1 MSDLTPDDI
10 RVLAGVFAE
19 GGLSRLRIRIGD
31 AELVLSRDDPG
42 NPAAANGPARR
53 EDVVGSAATSPNP
66 RTPPAVGSRS
76 PEAGIED
83 GLLAIT
89 ASNLGAFYRA
99 PAPGEPP
106 FVELGQKIAEGDAV
120 GLLEVMKLYT
130 SVVSTVSGI
139 VDRICV
145 PDGQM
150 VEAGEVLLLVKIDPA
165 T

>member
-1 MSDLTPDDI
+1 VSDLTPDDV

-31 AELVLSRDDPG
+31 AELVLSLDDPG
-42 NPAAANGPARR
+42 QPAAVTGPA
-53 EDVVGSAATSPNP
+53 P
-66 RTPPAVGSRS
+66 RQDAVGSTATSAHPRMPSAVGPRS
-76 PEAGIED
+76 PDAGMDD

-150 VEAGEVLLLVKIDPA
+150 VEAGEVLLLVKVDPA